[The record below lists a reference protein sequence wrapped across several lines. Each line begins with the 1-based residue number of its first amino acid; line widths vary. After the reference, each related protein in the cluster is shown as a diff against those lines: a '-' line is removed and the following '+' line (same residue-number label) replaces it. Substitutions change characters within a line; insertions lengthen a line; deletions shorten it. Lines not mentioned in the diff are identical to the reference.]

1 MISTKALAFVT
12 VLASVALAQIPPH
25 HKVHGFVPEK
35 RYGKHQLVNDEI
47 PHGIATKHQQVYFFY
62 FPTHD

>member
-1 MISTKALAFVT
+1 MISTTKALAFVT

-35 RYGKHQLVNDEI
+35 RYGKHQLVNDELS
-47 PHGIATKHQQVYFFY
+47 HGIATKHEQVSMLK
-62 FPTHD
+62 